1 MKQGELGAMFQ
12 GINKKAKKKRKTIL
26 RTVRI
31 SEEVDQLL
39 QKTALEKQVS
49 LNTLISNVL
58 IQYIDWGRFTDKFGI
73 VSIQREILRSM
84 IEALNDEQLENIARK
99 LGSTLPKEAMI
110 FWFKQVNASSFLS
123 AVSNIFRYGK
133 IAELEEE
140 FDEKGKHILV
150 ARHELGKKGSKFLSI
165 FIEEAAKSAIGTP
178 PEIET
183 TENSLMIKLHSA

>member
-133 IAELEEE
+133 IA
-140 FDEKGKHILV
+140 D
-150 ARHELGKKGSKFLSI
+150 
-165 FIEEAAKSAIGTP
+165 
-178 PEIET
+178 
-183 TENSLMIKLHSA
+183 